1 MGTHPIFESDFDCL
15 TDELMDV
22 YLEIPPVTRV
32 YVSACLLVN
41 AAVQLGYVTPYQLYF
56 NYDLILKSGELWRL
70 FTNFLYFGPMGLHFL
85 FRYSR
90 NLEEG
95 SFRGRNA
102 DFIFFFLFGMVLLS
116 ISALFV
122 NIIFLG
128 NALNLMFVY
137 LWARRNPFIRMT
149 FFGVINFQA
158 PYLPYVLAGFSLALG
173 SPILVDVLGIIC
185 GHIYYYLEDVF
196 PNVEGGFHILVTP
209 YLLKRLF
216 DPVREELT
224 TENDQG
230 EGPGGFD
237 WGDENEQNRQN

>member
-85 FRYSR
+85 FHFLFLYRYSR

-149 FFGVINFQA
+149 FFGA
-158 PYLPYVLAGFSLALG
+158 VLALRLG
-173 SPILVDVLGIIC
+173 
-185 GHIYYYLEDVF
+185 
-196 PNVEGGFHILVTP
+196 
-209 YLLKRLF
+209 RLF
-216 DPVREELT
+216 VGVGVADF
-224 TENDQG
+224 
-230 EGPGGFD
+230 GGRVGHYLWPHLLLFGGRFSKCRG
-237 WGDENEQNRQN
+237 WLPHFGHSLSPETAF